1 MILNRGLRA
10 SVPLALLVLLTACY
24 TQRPL
29 EAPVPTPSTR
39 IVAAVSDS
47 GIVAMSNAIGPGAVE
62 IEGVVAA
69 ANADVWNL
77 HLVRVEHRDGRS
89 IPWNRELVSFP
100 RHALARPMER
110 RLDRTKSWLAAA
122 GITAAALIVGR
133 LFQALATDDRNGGE
147 PPPLESVIPVGG
159 RRE

>member
-1 MILNRGLRA
+1 MILNRELRG
-10 SVPLALLVLLTACY
+10 SVALALLVSLTACY

-29 EAPVPTPSTR
+29 EVPVPTASTR
-39 IVAAVSDS
+39 IVASVSDS
-47 GIVAMSNAIGPGAVE
+47 GTVAMSNAIGPGAVE

-69 ANADVWNL
+69 ADADVWNL
-77 HLVRVEHRDGRS
+77 HLMRVEHRDGRS

-100 RHALARPMER
+100 RNALARPMER

-122 GITAAALIVGR
+122 GIAAAALIVGR
-133 LFQALATDDRNGGE
+133 VFQTLATDDRRGGD
-147 PPPLESVIPVGG
+147 PPPLESVIPAGG